1 MIKKLLLTVAFGFT
15 AITTLSM
22 AQESSNRVAVETDWS
37 VFEETNPRQCWAVTV
52 PKETEN
58 TKNGKLVEVRRG
70 DIFLYVFFSP
80 DESKQGL
87 VAFTGG
93 YPFAKGEPLKL
104 EMDGER
110 YELATEDDWAWPP
123 TPADDTVIISAM
135 KRGAQ
140 AVITGQSGR
149 GTVTKDTFSLLGF
162 TLAVKEAE
170 KRCSG

>member
-1 MIKKLLLTVAFGFT
+1 MFKKLLLTVAFGFT
-15 AITTLSM
+15 AITTSTI
-22 AQESSNRVAVETDWS
+22 AQESSNRVAVETDWA
-37 VFEETNPRQCWAVTV
+37 VYQETNPKECWAVTV
-52 PKETEN
+52 PKETVN
-58 TKNGKLVEVRRG
+58 TKNGKPVSVRRG
-70 DIFLYVFFSP
+70 DIFLYVFFRPEVST
-80 DESKQGL
+80 QGQ

-93 YPFAKGEPLKL
+93 YPFAKGDPLKL

-123 TPADDTVIISAM
+123 TPADDATIVAAM

-162 TLAVKEAE
+162 TAAVKEAE

>member
-15 AITTLSM
+15 AITTSSM

-110 YELATEDDWAWPP
+110 YELATEDEWAWPP

-162 TLAVKEAE
+162 TVAVKEAE

>member
-1 MIKKLLLTVAFGFT
+1 MIKKLLLTVALGFT
-15 AITTLSM
+15 AITTSSM

-162 TLAVKEAE
+162 TVAVKEAE

>member
-15 AITTLSM
+15 WITTSSI
-22 AQESSNRVAVETDWS
+22 AQESSNRVAVETDWA
-37 VFEETNPRQCWAVTV
+37 VFEETNPRLCWAVTI
-52 PKETEN
+52 PKETVN
-58 TKNGKLVEVRRG
+58 TKNGKLVSVRRG
-70 DIFLYVFFSP
+70 DIVLYVSFRPEVS
-80 DESKQGL
+80 DKAL

-93 YPFAKGEPLKL
+93 YPFAEGQPLKL

-162 TLAVKEAE
+162 TAAVKEAE

>member
-1 MIKKLLLTVAFGFT
+1 V
-15 AITTLSM
+15 ITTSSI
-22 AQESSNRVAVETDWS
+22 AQESSNRVAFETDWA
-37 VFEETNPRQCWAVTV
+37 VYEETNPKECWAVTV
-52 PKETEN
+52 PKETVN
-58 TKNGKLVEVRRG
+58 TKNGKPVSVRRG
-70 DIFLYVFFSP
+70 DIFLYVFFRP
-80 DESKQGL
+80 DESNQGL

-110 YELATEDDWAWPP
+110 YELAVEDEWAWPL
-123 TPADDTVIISAM
+123 TPADDTIIVAAM
-135 KRGAQ
+135 KRGAK

-162 TLAVKEAE
+162 TAAVKEAE

>member
-15 AITTLSM
+15 AITTSPF
-22 AQESSNRVAVETDWS
+22 AQESSNRVMVETDWS
-37 VFEETNPRQCWAVTV
+37 VFEETNPRRCWAVTA

-58 TKNGKLVEVRRG
+58 SKNGIKRDVRRG
-70 DIFLYVFFSP
+70 DILFYVFFNP
-80 DESKQGL
+80 EVSKQPL
-87 VAFTGG
+87 VTFTGG

-110 YELATEDDWAWPP
+110 YELATEDEWAWPL
-123 TPADDTVIISAM
+123 TPADDATIVAAM
-135 KRGAQ
+135 KRGNR
-140 AVITGQSGR
+140 AVITGRSGR

-162 TLAVKEAE
+162 TAAVKEAE